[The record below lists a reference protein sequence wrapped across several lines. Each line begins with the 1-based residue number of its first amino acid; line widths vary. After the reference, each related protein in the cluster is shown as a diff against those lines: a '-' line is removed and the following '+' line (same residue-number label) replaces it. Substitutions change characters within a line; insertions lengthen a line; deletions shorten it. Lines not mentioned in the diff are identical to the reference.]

1 MTWLNR
7 PASITQV
14 THRQRLWLYGF
25 AVLALILLILPTLIV
40 IPMSFSGTQDLKFPP
55 QELSLRW
62 YENYLS
68 STEWMTSTLTS
79 LRVAILTMITA
90 TAVGTAAAYGI
101 WAGSARWRSFLLGLF
116 ALPMAVPIILV
127 AVGSLFVFARLGL
140 VNTTL
145 GLTFVHTAL
154 ALPIVVI
161 VVTAGL
167 VSYDGNQ
174 EQAARSL
181 GASRLRAFFT
191 VTLPQIKA
199 SVLSAT
205 LFSFFTSF
213 DEVVV
218 AMFISSGPAAT
229 LNRRMFN
236 ALRDEVDPTIAAI
249 SSCLIGVTIMLIL
262 LSQAFKAP
270 TTSAR

>member
-1 MTWLNR
+1 MNWMNR

-14 THRQRLWLYGF
+14 THRQRLWLYVF
-25 AVLALILLILPTLIV
+25 AILTLAFLILPTLIV
-40 IPMSFSGTQDLKFPP
+40 IPMSFSGTQDLEFPP
-55 QELSLRW
+55 RELSLRW
-62 YENYLS
+62 FSSYFS

-79 LRVAILTMITA
+79 FRVAILTTITA
-90 TAVGTAAAYGI
+90 TTIGTAAAYGI
-101 WAGSARWRSFLLGLF
+101 WAGSAVWRSFLLGLF
-116 ALPMAVPIILV
+116 ALPMTVPVIII

-167 VSYDGNQ
+167 VSYDSNQ

-181 GASRLRAFFT
+181 GATRIRAFFT

-236 ALRDEVDPTIAAI
+236 ALRDQVDPTIAAI
-249 SSCLIGVTIMLIL
+249 STCLVGVTVLLIV

-270 TTSAR
+270 TVR

>member
-1 MTWLNR
+1 MNWLNR
-7 PASITQV
+7 PATITQV
-14 THRQRLWLYGF
+14 THRQRLWLYAF
-25 AVLALILLILPTLIV
+25 AVITLIFLVLPTLIV
-40 IPMSFSGTQDLKFPP
+40 VPMSFSGAVDLEFPP
-55 QELSLRW
+55 REFSLRW
-62 YENYLS
+62 YENYFS
-68 STEWMTSTLTS
+68 SAEWMTSTLTS
-79 LRVAILTMITA
+79 FRVAILTTIAA
-90 TAVGTAAAYGI
+90 TVVGTAAAYGI
-101 WAGSARWRSFLLGLF
+101 WAGSPRWRSFLLGLF
-116 ALPMAVPIILV
+116 ALPMAVPIIIV

-145 GLTFVHTAL
+145 GLTTVHTAL

-167 VSYDGNQ
+167 TSYDPNQ

-181 GASRLRAFFT
+181 GATRLRAFFT

-199 SVLSAT
+199 SVLSAS

-218 AMFISSGPAAT
+218 AMFISNGSAAT

-236 ALRDEVDPTIAAI
+236 ALRDQVDPTIAAI
-249 SSCLIGVTIMLIL
+249 STCLISVTVLL
-262 LSQAFKAP
+262 LVLSQVFKVP
-270 TTSAR
+270 TVK

>member
-1 MTWLNR
+1 MNWLNR

-25 AVLALILLILPTLIV
+25 AVLTLVFLILPTLIV
-40 IPMSFSGTQDLKFPP
+40 IPMSFSGTPDLEFPP
-55 QELSLRW
+55 RDLSLRW
-62 YENYLS
+62 YQSYFS

-79 LRVAILTMITA
+79 FRVAVLTTIAATTA
-90 TAVGTAAAYGI
+90 GTAAAYGI
-101 WAGSARWRSFLLGLF
+101 WAGSAVWRSFLLGLF
-116 ALPMAVPIILV
+116 ALPMSVPIILV

-140 VNTTL
+140 VNTTI
-145 GLTFVHTAL
+145 GLAFVHTAL

-161 VVTAGL
+161 IVTAGL
-167 VSYDGNQ
+167 ASYDSNQ

-181 GASRLRAFFT
+181 GATRLRAFFT

-218 AMFISSGPAAT
+218 SMFISNGPAST

-236 ALRDEVDPTIAAI
+236 TIRDQVDPTIAAI
-249 SSCLIGVTIMLIL
+249 SSCLIGVTVALIV

-270 TTSAR
+270 TVR

>member
-1 MTWLNR
+1 MMTWLNR

-14 THRQRLWLYGF
+14 THRQRIWLYAF
-25 AVLALILLILPTLIV
+25 AVLTLIFLILPTLIV
-40 IPMSFSGTQDLKFPP
+40 VPMSFSGAPDLEFPP
-55 QELSLRW
+55 RDFSLRW
-62 YENYLS
+62 YEHYFY
-68 STEWMTSTLTS
+68 STEWMTSTLIS
-79 LRVAILTMITA
+79 FRVAIITMVAA
-90 TAVGTAAAYGI
+90 TSIGTAAAYGI
-101 WAGSARWRSFLLGLF
+101 WAGSTVWRSFLLGLF
-116 ALPMAVPIILV
+116 ALPMTVPVILV
-127 AVGSLFVFARLGL
+127 AVGSLFVLARLGL

-145 GLTFVHTAL
+145 GLSVVHTAL

-161 VVTAGL
+161 IVTAGL
-167 VSYDGNQ
+167 ASYDGNQ

-181 GASRLRAFFT
+181 GATRLRAFFT
-191 VTLPQIKA
+191 VTLPQIRA

-218 AMFISSGPAAT
+218 AMFISNGSAAT

-236 ALRDEVDPTIAAI
+236 ALRDQVDPTIAAI
-249 SSCLIGVTIMLIL
+249 SSCLIGVTIVLIF

-270 TTSAR
+270 VVR

>member
-1 MTWLNR
+1 MTWLNA

-14 THRQRLWLYGF
+14 THLQRMWLY
-25 AVLALILLILPTLIV
+25 VLGILVLIFLISPTLIV
-40 IPMSFSGTQDLKFPP
+40 IPMSFSGTQNLEFPP
-55 QELSLRW
+55 RELSLRW
-62 YENYLS
+62 YENFFFS
-68 STEWMTSTLTS
+68 KEWMAAAWTSFV
-79 LRVAILTMITA
+79 VAILTTVA
-90 TAVGTAAAYGI
+90 GTVVGTAAAYGI
-101 WAGSARWRSFLLGLF
+101 WAGSPRWRSFLLGLL
-116 ALPMAVPIILV
+116 ALPLAVPIILI

-145 GLTFVHTAL
+145 GLTAVHTAL

-161 VVTAGL
+161 LVTAGL
-167 VSYDGNQ
+167 ASYDPNQ

-181 GASRLRAFFT
+181 GATRARAFFT

-218 AMFISSGPAAT
+218 AMFISNGPAST

-249 SSCLIGVTIMLIL
+249 STCLVGVTVLLIV
-262 LSQAFKAP
+262 LSQVFKAP
-270 TTSAR
+270 TVVR